1 MEFVEKYLKEAKK
14 IAASA
19 ILHFTEDFKTSE
31 GKTIRLFKNTGNWFN
46 AILFRGYAEL
56 FKLDGNPQY
65 IRIFQDNLDHLWN
78 HVRSEDGLFSKD
90 WTGKK
95 NDEHKWLLDQAS
107 LVEIWAT
114 MNELNQ

>member
-1 MEFVEKYLKEAKK
+1 M
-14 IAASA
+14 
-19 ILHFTEDFKTSE
+19 
-31 GKTIRLFKNTGNWFN
+31 
-46 AILFRGYAEL
+46 
-56 FKLDGNPQY
+56 FKLDENPQY